1 AGRMLGR
8 PPRGE
13 DRNAVVAE
21 PHTMARSSRVAG
33 CGPPDLIT
41 DGLIRIDGSTRTD
54 SGYHIPDYPD
64 GEPVGRSGSIIWQCD
79 NSRPFLRRPG
89 TGPGGASRADRPH
102 PCYSQAPVG

>member
-1 AGRMLGR
+1 MPRR

-13 DRNAVVAE
+13 DRNAVVAA

-64 GEPVGRSGSIIWQCD
+64 GEPVGRSARLSGNVTI
-79 NSRPFLRRPG
+79 PG
-89 TGPGGASRADRPH
+89 HSCAGLGPGPAAPAGPIGHIRATAGH
-102 PCYSQAPVG
+102 